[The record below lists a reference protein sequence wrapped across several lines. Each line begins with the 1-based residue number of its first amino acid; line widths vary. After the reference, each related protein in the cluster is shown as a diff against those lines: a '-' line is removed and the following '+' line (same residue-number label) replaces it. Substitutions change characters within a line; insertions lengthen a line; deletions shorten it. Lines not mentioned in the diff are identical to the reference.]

1 MLIAEKKWQ
10 PFCSVFHLYYVDVK
24 MNIRVIQ
31 QSFSRPGT
39 QAVSCGKMEQDN
51 DMYEEKTQQYGLLAD
66 LVRRSQDGDTGAME
80 ALYEQFKTPLFNL
93 AYRYTYNHAV
103 AEDLLQDIFI
113 KIFSNIHSLDAEKA
127 FVGWIY
133 RVAVNSCLTYLR
145 RNKSPVQKAVSLD
158 EVWNVK
164 ENYEDDD
171 IRESAL
177 NRSLDSAI
185 QNLPGKLKSVFL
197 LHDYQGFKH
206 DEIAEIM
213 GWSVGTSK
221 SQLFKARMKIRNNL
235 KSRDRLQEKSHEVQ

>member
-1 MLIAEKKWQ
+1 L
-10 PFCSVFHLYYVDVK
+10 SH
-24 MNIRVIQ
+24 
-31 QSFSRPGT
+31 
-39 QAVSCGKMEQDN
+39 
-51 DMYEEKTQQYGLLAD
+51 
-66 LVRRSQDGDTGAME
+66 
-80 ALYEQFKTPLFNL
+80 
-93 AYRYTYNHAV
+93 
-103 AEDLLQDIFI
+103 
-113 KIFSNIHSLDAEKA
+113 
-127 FVGWIY
+127 
-133 RVAVNSCLTYLR
+133 LR

-158 EVWNVK
+158 EAWNVK
-164 ENYEDDD
+164 ENREDDD

-235 KSRDRLQEKSHEVQ
+235 KSRERLQEKFHEVQ